1 MSNTKE
7 AIELTKNKI
16 SEMTSV
22 LNEQT
27 KEFQEF
33 IGKFIVPIITIIIG
47 VMLLFYYFTYIHNR
61 EYKLRYDMLQYRSKA
76 DINPLT
82 NNSEVMNG
90 NFKLCDF
97 YIASSYKSFLPG
109 NQYYDIASIDCLLNT
124 IECGCRY
131 VELDIYQD
139 SFCWNSKPVV
149 YVGKLQ
155 GLWNYT
161 NKLDF
166 ETCIKKIRE
175 VAFGSPYVKNGN
187 DPFFICLNI
196 YTEQNYKLLTKI
208 ANIIQDNFGN
218 KLLSSKYSYKTSN
231 LSQTPIKEL
240 IGKVIIISNDK
251 WEGCDMEEMVNFRW
265 EMPFLRNLSSEQAL
279 NNFDKNELREYNK
292 RNITRVFPF
301 IKGKESKNYNPAEC
315 WLTGCQFVCMNYQT
329 KDEFLLFYLDKFSKY
344 SLILKPAQLRY
355 KPPTYA
361 NPKEQN
367 PVVSFAPLQ
376 HSTPF
381 YSITY

>member
-1 MSNTKE
+1 MKNTKD
-7 AIELTKNKI
+7 AIDMTKNKI
-16 SEMTSV
+16 LELTSILKDNTNDV
-22 LNEQT
+22 REI
-27 KEFQEF
+27 
-33 IGKFIVPIITIIIG
+33 IGKYLMPIITIILSII
-47 VMLLFYYFTYIHNR
+47 LLFFYFSKIHNR
-61 EYKLRYDMLQYRSKA
+61 DYKLRYDMIKYRSKA
-76 DINPLT
+76 DIFPIT
-82 NNSEVMNG
+82 NDKEVMNG

-109 NQYYDIASIDCLLNT
+109 MQYYDLASIDCIANT
-124 IECGCRY
+124 IECGSRY
-131 VELDIYQD
+131 VELDIFQD
-139 SFCWNSKPVV
+139 SFCWDSKPVV
-149 YVGKLQ
+149 YSGRLQ

-166 ETCIKKIRE
+166 ESCIKKIRE
-175 VAFGSPYVKNGN
+175 VAFGSAYVKNGN
-187 DPFFICLNI
+187 DPLFICLNI
-196 YTEQNYKLLTKI
+196 HTEQNFKLLSKV
-208 ANIIQDNFGN
+208 AEIIHENFGN
-218 KLLSSKYSYKTSN
+218 KLLSSNYSYKTNN
-231 LSQTPIKEL
+231 LAQTPIKEL

-251 WEGCDMEEMVNFRW
+251 WEGCDMEEIVNFSW

-292 RNITRVFPF
+292 RNITRVYPY
-301 IKGKESKNYNPAEC
+301 IKGKDSKNFNPAEC

-329 KDEFLLFYLDKFSKY
+329 MDEFMTFYLDKFSKF
-344 SLILKPAQLRY
+344 SLVLKPAKLRY

-361 NPKEQN
+361 EPTKQN